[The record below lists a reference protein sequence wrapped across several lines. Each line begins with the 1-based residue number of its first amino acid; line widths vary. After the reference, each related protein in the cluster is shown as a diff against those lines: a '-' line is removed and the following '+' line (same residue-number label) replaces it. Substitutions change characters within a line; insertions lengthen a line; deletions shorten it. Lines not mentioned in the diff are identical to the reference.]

1 MSHSVFVPTGNA
13 DMVTITS
20 GASIQ
25 VHTGPMRAAS
35 SSCRLL
41 NTSAGS
47 RDRVEVGTAVI
58 DVSVVNVSVVN
69 VSVVNVSVVDVSVL
83 SVSGLSLEVY
93 TVENVF
99 HGSFSDE

>member
-35 SSCRLL
+35 RSWRLL

-47 RDRVEVGTAVI
+47 RAKVEVGAAVVE
-58 DVSVVNVSVVN
+58 VSVVEVSVVE
-69 VSVVNVSVVDVSVL
+69 VSVVDVSV
-83 SVSGLSLEVY
+83 LSLEVY

-99 HGSFSDE
+99 NGKSSEK